1 MERRF
6 SNKIY
11 RRFVGITQFTVFS
24 NNNEYDDSDIEPIQ
38 GAFYASSSY
47 KRMFFSKFREQREDE
62 LKADMKPI
70 VTETEEF
77 VLSDNNLNCYKKGHQ
92 SMYSYF
98 IGEIAHKSNNYI
110 FIYERETTVFTEVW
124 YLL

>member
-1 MERRF
+1 
-6 SNKIY
+6 
-11 RRFVGITQFTVFS
+11 
-24 NNNEYDDSDIEPIQ
+24 
-38 GAFYASSSY
+38 
-47 KRMFFSKFREQREDE
+47 MFFSKFREQREDE

-77 VLSDNNLNCYKKGHQ
+77 VLSDNNLIAIKGTPEYV
-92 SMYSYF
+92 SSF